1 MAEIKDTN
9 NTNDYYNNNLLI
21 ISNITPGDKLYYY
34 LENFI
39 IDRPNAIQSLSRW
52 YYSESR
58 ISTIKHLDDFI
69 VKLFNTIDTIY
80 NVESKIKTTSYYS
93 NLIISNNIV
102 HDTTTIAN
110 LTTYINNMKIANDGL
125 TNLMQTYKTD
135 IVTVSA
141 LEIII
146 EKIFIR
152 IKQIDQVLKK
162 LK

>member
-21 ISNITPGDKLYYY
+21 ISNIKPGDKLYYY
-34 LENFI
+34 LDNFI

-80 NVESKIKTTSYYS
+80 NVESNIKTTSYYS

-110 LTTYINNMKIANDGL
+110 LTTYINNMKLANDGL
-125 TNLMQTYKTD
+125 TKLMQTYKTD

-152 IKQIDQVLKK
+152 IKQMDQVLKK

>member
-34 LENFI
+34 LDNFI

-110 LTTYINNMKIANDGL
+110 LTTYINNMKIANEGL

-135 IVTVSA
+135 IITVSA

-152 IKQIDQVLKK
+152 MKQIDQVLKK